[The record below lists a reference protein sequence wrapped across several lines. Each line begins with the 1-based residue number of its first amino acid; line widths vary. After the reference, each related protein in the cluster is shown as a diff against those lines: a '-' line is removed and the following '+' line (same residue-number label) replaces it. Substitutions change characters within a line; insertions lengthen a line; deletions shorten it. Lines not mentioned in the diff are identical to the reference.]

1 MRNETTNPTVVRGT
15 KELDRLSNL
24 YYKSRDEKYLED
36 LYRLTKK
43 LSSLLPPVSVSEEEQ
58 SPLRKRT

>member
-1 MRNETTNPTVVRGT
+1 MRKDLTNPTVVRGV

-24 YYKSRDEKYLED
+24 YYKSRDEKYREEW
-36 LYRLTKK
+36 YRLTKK
-43 LSSLLPPVSVSEEEQ
+43 LAALLPSVSEEEQ

>member
-24 YYKSRDEKYLED
+24 YYKSRDEKYLEEW
-36 LYRLTKK
+36 YRLTKK

>member
-1 MRNETTNPTVVRGT
+1 MKKETTNPTVVRGV

-24 YYKSRDEKYLED
+24 YYKSRDEKYLEEW
-36 LYRLTKK
+36 YQLTKK
-43 LSSLLPPVSVSEEEQ
+43 LAALLPPVSVEEQ

>member
-24 YYKSRDEKYLED
+24 YYKSRDEKYLEEW
-36 LYRLTKK
+36 YQLTKK
-43 LSSLLPPVSVSEEEQ
+43 LAVLLPPVLEEEQ
-58 SPLRKRT
+58 SPLRKKI